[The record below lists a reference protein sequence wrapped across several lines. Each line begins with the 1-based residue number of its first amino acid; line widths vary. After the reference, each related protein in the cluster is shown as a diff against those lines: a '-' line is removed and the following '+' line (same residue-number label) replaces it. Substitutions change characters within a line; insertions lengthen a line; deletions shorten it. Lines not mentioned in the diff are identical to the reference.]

1 VLFEGGHF
9 PPQFLFTS
17 PRLHLQGSADC
28 GAQYSQSHHREY
40 AMARSPLTLSGPLQR
55 LQSLWRPVR
64 VLYLGRPGLITKL
77 LAIVAFFS
85 IGIV

>member
-1 VLFEGGHF
+1 
-9 PPQFLFTS
+9 
-17 PRLHLQGSADC
+17 
-28 GAQYSQSHHREY
+28 
-40 AMARSPLTLSGPLQR
+40 MARSPLTLSGPLQR